1 MEDGMYTRSV
11 KAHALKSIKYFPV
24 LAILGPRQCGKTTLA
39 KEIMI
44 DYPSAV
50 YLDMERPSDVRKLE
64 DPELFFNVHSGR
76 LIIIDEIQH
85 RGELFPVIRSFVDQT
100 QRKSPIIVTGSA
112 SMDLIR
118 QGGETL
124 AGRITFID
132 LTPLTVM
139 EVGDIEI
146 IKQWLYGGFPGSLMA
161 PDSEL
166 SMEWREQYIRTFV
179 ERDLPM
185 LGLKIPAIS
194 LQRLLLL
201 MADHHGGIINLS
213 KIGELFGVSH
223 TQMRSYI
230 DFFSGSFLIRV
241 LHPCEPNL
249 KKQLVK
255 TPKIYYRDSG
265 LLHTVL
271 NIEKTDTLLGSTI
284 LGESW
289 EGFVIEQVLSS
300 ISSRWKASFFR
311 THKGAEL
318 DLVLE
323 LGMVRIGIEC
333 KSHTAPVVTKGFW
346 IAIDDLQIK
355 PGNRWIVCPI
365 DEQYSYK
372 EGAVIGGV
380 RQVIDFINGVQMG

>member
-1 MEDGMYTRSV
+1 MYSRGV
-11 KAHALKSIKYFPV
+11 IQHAIKSLKYFPV

-44 DYPSAV
+44 DYPDAL
-50 YLDMERPSDVRKLE
+50 YLDMERPSDLRKLE
-64 DPELFFNVHSGR
+64 DPELFFNVHTGK

-85 RGELFPVIRSFVDQT
+85 RSDLFPVIRSFVDQS
-100 QRKSPIIVTGSA
+100 QKKSPIIVTGSA

-132 LTPLTVM
+132 LSPLTVM
-139 EVGDIEI
+139 EVRDIDI
-146 IKQWLYGGFPGSLMA
+146 IKQWLYGGFPGSLIA
-161 PDSEL
+161 PDDEL
-166 SMEWREQYIRTFV
+166 SMEWREQYIRTFI

-185 LGLKIPAIS
+185 LGLKMPSVS

-201 MADHHGGIINLS
+201 LAHNHGGIINLS
-213 KIGELFGVSH
+213 KTGENFGVSH
-223 TQMRSYI
+223 TQMRHYI
-230 DFFSGSFLIRV
+230 DFLCGSFLIRV
-241 LHPCEPNL
+241 LQPCEPNL
-249 KKQLVK
+249 KKQIVK

-265 LLHTVL
+265 LLHAIL
-271 NIEKTDTLLGSTI
+271 NISKPHTLLGCTM

-300 ISSRWKASFFR
+300 ISSRWKASFYR

-318 DLVLE
+318 DLILE
-323 LGMVRIGIEC
+323 LGDICVGIEC
-333 KSHTAPVVTKGFW
+333 KAHTAPVVKKGFW

-355 PGNRWIVCPI
+355 PGSRWIVCPI

-372 EGAVIGGV
+372 EGAMIGGV
-380 RQVIDFINGVQMG
+380 RQIIDHLNSLQEV